1 MQGQDNERG
10 DESANLDF
18 KSSDIKK
25 TNEGELFVNIKG
37 DDERAAAEAEA
48 KAKEEAELKSREK
61 EQKRKAEEA
70 LKEERKASKKAAAE
84 KNKEANR
91 KKHKIASIVL
101 GAIAIVILAA
111 VGVITF
117 IAISNRVQSQP
128 GSEETEDQI
137 IEKKIMER
145 NAIYE
150 EYENNPDFSVEDAL
164 AKYDEGI
171 DSTEGLER
179 NEWII
184 AKVKFVLIAVHDV
197 DGAWSA
203 WRDECGGDEEK
214 DEQFAYICG
223 ALKGDIERYEE
234 MSKEMSDA
242 E

>member
-61 EQKRKAEEA
+61 EQKRKAEAA

-145 NAIYE
+145 DAIYE
-150 EYENNPDFSVEDAL
+150 EYENNPDYTAEEAFA
-164 AKYDEGI
+164 AFDEGI
-171 DSTEGLER
+171 KNAEGAER
-179 NEWII
+179 YEWIVS
-184 AKVKFVLIAVHDV
+184 KVKFAQIELHDTEQ
-197 DGAWSA
+197 AWLL
-203 WRDECGGDEEK
+203 WHDTCDGDEEK
-214 DEQFAYICG
+214 DEDFAYVCDY
-223 ALKGDIERYEE
+223 LKGDIERQEE
-234 MSKEMSDA
+234 LEEAHED
-242 E
+242 